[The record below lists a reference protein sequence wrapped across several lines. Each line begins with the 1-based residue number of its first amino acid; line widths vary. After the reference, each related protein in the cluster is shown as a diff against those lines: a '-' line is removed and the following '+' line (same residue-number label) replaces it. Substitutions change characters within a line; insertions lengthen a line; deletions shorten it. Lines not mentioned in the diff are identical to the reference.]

1 MREQERFRWSLWP
14 IIVGW
19 LLALWIFWHG
29 VSDLKILLNGG
40 YPYRGFV
47 FEALTRM
54 PLSLQAAIAIAQI
67 ALSLLAIPSFIA
79 FITRRTILTIG
90 STGITF
96 DRLIGW
102 RRIAW
107 EDIIKLEFFWGD
119 AIFHLRENGKL
130 TNVHFRPWTIG
141 LDSEA
146 FRDLVERHQPRLTP
160 DEDDGQPWGRSSS
173 FNP

>member
-1 MREQERFRWSLWP
+1 MREQERFRWSIWP

-19 LLALWIFWHG
+19 LFAIWIFWHG
-29 VSDLKILLNGG
+29 FNDFQTLLRGT
-40 YPYRGFV
+40 YPYRGFI
-47 FEALTRM
+47 FEFLTRA
-54 PLSLQAAIAIAQI
+54 PLNLQMAIAISQML
-67 ALSLLAIPSFIA
+67 LSLAAIPSLIA

-96 DRLIGW
+96 DQLIGW

-107 EDIIKLEFFWGD
+107 EDIVGLEFFWGD

-130 TNVHFRPWTIG
+130 TSLRFRPWTIG
-141 LDSEA
+141 LDTEA

-160 DEDDGQPWGRSSS
+160 DEDEGQPWGRSSS